1 MANRLF
7 KAIFAKRSFMHKAGF
22 VNIIGKPNAGKS
34 TLMNALTG
42 EKLSIVSPKVQ
53 TTRHRII
60 SILNSDDYQIVFS
73 DTPGIIDPVY
83 KMQECMMTFV
93 NDAIKD
99 ADVIIY
105 LTDPSENPEK
115 DAIPGSITKTSCPI
129 ILAMNKIDTKSQE
142 EIEALL
148 KLWKKI
154 LPGAELMAISALHH
168 FNMDSI
174 INLIVKLLPE
184 NPPYYDKDTLTDRS
198 TRFFVNE
205 IIREKI
211 LLYYHKEIPYSVE
224 VEVDEFIEE
233 KEITKISAMIFVTR
247 ESQKGIIIGEG
258 GRALKKVGT
267 EARKDIEKFLNTKV
281 FLQLIV
287 KVQKNWR
294 DNTTLLKK
302 FGYTN

>member
-1 MANRLF
+1 
-7 KAIFAKRSFMHKAGF
+7 MHKSGF

-34 TLMNALTG
+34 TLTNALVG

-73 DTPGIIDPVY
+73 DTPGIIDPAY
-83 KMQECMMTFV
+83 KMQECMMAFV

-105 LTDPSENPEK
+105 LTDPSENPET
-115 DAIPGSITKTSCPI
+115 DTIPSSLAKTSCPV
-129 ILAMNKIDTKSQE
+129 ILAMNKIDTRSQE
-142 EIEALL
+142 EVETLL
-148 KLWKKI
+148 KQWKKV
-154 LPGAELMAISALHH
+154 LPNAELIAISALHN

-174 INLIVKLLPE
+174 ISLIVKLLPE
-184 NPPYYDKDTLTDRS
+184 NPPYYDKDELTDKPM
-198 TRFFVNE
+198 RFFISE

-211 LLYYHKEIPYSVE
+211 LLQFEKEIPYSVE
-224 VEVDEFIEE
+224 VEVDEFFEE

-294 DNTTLLKK
+294 DNLSLLKK
-302 FGYTN
+302 FGYID

>member
-1 MANRLF
+1 
-7 KAIFAKRSFMHKAGF
+7 MHKAGF

-34 TLMNALTG
+34 TLMNALVG

-73 DTPGIIDPVY
+73 DTPGIIDPNY
-83 KMQECMMTFV
+83 KMQECMMAFV
-93 NDAIKD
+93 NEAIKD

-105 LTDPSENPEK
+105 LTTPSENPET
-115 DAIPGSITKTSCPI
+115 DVIPSSIVKTSQPV
-129 ILAMNKIDTKSQE
+129 ILAINKIDTRSQE
-142 EIEALL
+142 EIEKLL
-148 KLWKKI
+148 GQWKKI
-154 LPGAELMAISALHH
+154 LPNAELIALSALHK

-198 TRFFVNE
+198 TRFFINE

-211 LLYYHKEIPYSVE
+211 LLYYNKEIPYSVE

-247 ESQKGIIIGEG
+247 DSQKGIIIGEG

-294 DNTTLLKK
+294 DNISLLKK

>member
-1 MANRLF
+1 
-7 KAIFAKRSFMHKAGF
+7 MHKAGF

-34 TLMNALTG
+34 TLMNALVG

-73 DTPGIIDPVY
+73 DTPGIIDPNY
-83 KMQECMMTFV
+83 KMQECMMAFV
-93 NDAIKD
+93 NEAIKD

-105 LTDPSENPEK
+105 LTDPSENPET
-115 DAIPGSITKTSCPI
+115 DVIPNSIVKTSQPV
-129 ILAMNKIDTKSQE
+129 ILAMNKIDTRSQE
-142 EIEALL
+142 EIEKLL
-148 KLWKKI
+148 SQWKKI
-154 LPGAELMAISALHH
+154 LPNAELMAISALHK

-174 INLIVKLLPE
+174 ISLIVKLLPE

-233 KEITKISAMIFVTR
+233 KEITKISAFIFVTR

-294 DNTTLLKK
+294 DNISLLKK

>member
-1 MANRLF
+1 
-7 KAIFAKRSFMHKAGF
+7 MHKAGF

-34 TLMNALTG
+34 TLMNALVG

-73 DTPGIIDPVY
+73 DTPGIIDPNY
-83 KMQECMMTFV
+83 KMQECMMAFV
-93 NDAIKD
+93 NEAIKD

-105 LTDPSENPEK
+105 LTTPSENPET
-115 DAIPGSITKTSCPI
+115 DVIPSSIVKTSQPV
-129 ILAMNKIDTKSQE
+129 ILAINKIDTRSQE
-142 EIEALL
+142 EIEKLL
-148 KLWKKI
+148 GQWKKI
-154 LPGAELMAISALHH
+154 LPNAELIALSALHK

-174 INLIVKLLPE
+174 VNLIVKLLPE

-211 LLYYHKEIPYSVE
+211 LLYYNKEIPYSVE

-233 KEITKISAMIFVTR
+233 KDITKISAMIYVTR
-247 ESQKGIIIGEG
+247 DSQKGIIIGEG

-267 EARKDIEKFLNTKV
+267 EARKDIEIFLNTKV

-294 DNTTLLKK
+294 DNISLLKK

>member
-1 MANRLF
+1 
-7 KAIFAKRSFMHKAGF
+7 MHKAGF

-34 TLMNALTG
+34 TLMNALIG
-42 EKLSIVSPKVQ
+42 EKLSIVTPKVQ

-60 SILNSDDYQIVFS
+60 SVLNTDEYQIVFS
-73 DTPGIIDPVY
+73 DTPGIIDPNY
-83 KMQECMMTFV
+83 KMQECMMAFV
-93 NDAIKD
+93 NDAFKD
-99 ADVIIY
+99 ADVLIY
-105 LTDPSENPEK
+105 LTDVSEDPEK
-115 DAIPGSITKTSCPI
+115 DAIPESLIKTSCPV
-129 ILAMNKIDTKSQE
+129 ILAMNKIEMVNQKE
-142 EIEALL
+142 VEVLFG
-148 KLWKKI
+148 KWKKI
-154 LPGAELMAISALHH
+154 LPKAEMLAISALHK

-174 INLIVKLLPE
+174 ISLIVKLLPE

-211 LLYYHKEIPYSVE
+211 LLYYNKEIPYSVE

-233 KEITKISAMIFVTR
+233 KEITKISAIIFVIR

-267 EARKDIEKFLNTKV
+267 EARKDIEKFLNTKI

-294 DNTTLLKK
+294 DNTSLLKK
-302 FGYTN
+302 FGYID

>member
-1 MANRLF
+1 
-7 KAIFAKRSFMHKAGF
+7 MHKAGF

-34 TLMNALTG
+34 TLMNALVG

-73 DTPGIIDPVY
+73 DTPGIIDPNY
-83 KMQECMMTFV
+83 KMQECMMAFV
-93 NDAIKD
+93 NEAIKD

-105 LTDPSENPEK
+105 LTTPSENPET
-115 DAIPGSITKTSCPI
+115 DVIPSSIVKTSQPV
-129 ILAMNKIDTKSQE
+129 ILAINKIDTRSQE
-142 EIEALL
+142 EIEKLL
-148 KLWKKI
+148 GQWKKI
-154 LPGAELMAISALHH
+154 LPNAELIALSALHK

-211 LLYYHKEIPYSVE
+211 LLYYNKEIPYSVE

-233 KEITKISAMIFVTR
+233 KDITKISAMIYVTR
-247 ESQKGIIIGEG
+247 DSQKGIIIGEG

-267 EARKDIEKFLNTKV
+267 EARKDIELFLNTKV

-294 DNTTLLKK
+294 DNISLLKK

>member
-1 MANRLF
+1 
-7 KAIFAKRSFMHKAGF
+7 MHKAGF

-60 SILNSDDYQIVFS
+60 SILNSDEYQIVFS

-83 KMQECMMTFV
+83 KMQECMMAFV
-93 NDAIKD
+93 NEAIKD

-105 LTDPSENPEK
+105 LTTPSENPET
-115 DAIPGSITKTSCPI
+115 DIIPGSVLKASCPV
-129 ILAMNKIDTKSQE
+129 ILAMNKIDTRSQE
-142 EIEALL
+142 EIEKLL
-148 KLWKKI
+148 AQWKKI
-154 LPGAELMAISALHH
+154 LPKAEMMAISALHN
-168 FNMDSI
+168 FNMASI
-174 INLIVKLLPE
+174 ISLIVKLLPE

-211 LLYYHKEIPYSVE
+211 LLYYNKEIPYSVE
-224 VEVDEFIEE
+224 VEVDEFMEE
-233 KEITKISAMIFVTR
+233 KDITKISAMIFVTR

-267 EARKDIEKFLNTKV
+267 EARKDIEKFLDTKV

-294 DNTTLLKK
+294 DNALILKK